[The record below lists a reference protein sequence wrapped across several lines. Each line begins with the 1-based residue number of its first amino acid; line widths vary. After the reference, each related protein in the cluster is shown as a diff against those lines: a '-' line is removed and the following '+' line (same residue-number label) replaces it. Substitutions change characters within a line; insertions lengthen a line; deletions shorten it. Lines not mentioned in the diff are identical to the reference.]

1 MALMFACK
9 MYLKLL
15 LLLLCG
21 VIEFDCFVA
30 TGLRAPVLE
39 WMVSVFA

>member
-1 MALMFACK
+1 MALMFACE
-9 MYLKLL
+9 MFLKLL

-30 TGLRAPVLE
+30 MGLRVPVLE
-39 WMVSVFA
+39 WMVSILA